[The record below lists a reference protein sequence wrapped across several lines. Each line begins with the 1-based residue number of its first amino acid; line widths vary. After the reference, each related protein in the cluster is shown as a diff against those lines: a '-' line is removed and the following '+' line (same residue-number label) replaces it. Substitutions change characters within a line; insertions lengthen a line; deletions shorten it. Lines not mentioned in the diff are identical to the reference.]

1 MEEMDEIKERIGE
14 EKTKKVV
21 IGNDKKKI
29 ENLVFFV
36 VLLIITILIINF
48 IWNGNDETNKEITND
63 TSKKL
68 ATSGSS
74 SYSGLDSGE
83 INGNSDNCSGNGN
96 IESNMD
102 NVENLEN
109 KLKNILSKIKG
120 VEDVNVCLNYSES
133 SEVVAM
139 YNENSKST
147 STEETDDTGGT
158 RKIEET
164 DSQKEV
170 IYKED
175 DGVKTPIT
183 AKIIKPK
190 IEGAIITA
198 KGVENAEIK
207 TNIIQAVEA
216 ITGLATHKIQVL
228 VSKSG
233 RFFCDQKVAFGTH
246 LYKALSR
253 MRLKSRK

>member
-1 MEEMDEIKERIGE
+1 
-14 EKTKKVV
+14 
-21 IGNDKKKI
+21 
-29 ENLVFFV
+29 
-36 VLLIITILIINF
+36 
-48 IWNGNDETNKEITND
+48 
-63 TSKKL
+63 
-68 ATSGSS
+68 
-74 SYSGLDSGE
+74 
-83 INGNSDNCSGNGN
+83 
-96 IESNMD
+96 
-102 NVENLEN
+102 
-109 KLKNILSKIKG
+109 
-120 VEDVNVCLNYSES
+120 
-133 SEVVAM
+133 M

-164 DSQKEV
+164 DNQKEV

-228 VSKSG
+228 VSK
-233 RFFCDQKVAFGTH
+233 
-246 LYKALSR
+246 
-253 MRLKSRK
+253 